1 MKWKRLISTLM
12 AGCMLFANT
21 AVTIT
26 ADAANYARAC
36 TSQTDYDKF
45 ELIST
50 LQKSIKFTLK

>member
-26 ADAANYARAC
+26 ADAANDFHRNRKQYLHLGQQKKRRIMP
-36 TSQTDYDKF
+36 QRIP
-45 ELIST
+45 LI
-50 LQKSIKFTLK
+50 